1 MKLSPEAEEFL
12 TRYFYAVKME
22 LPGKQRD
29 DIVKELQSNLL
40 DSMEEQYSSETLID
54 KTLIKKILLE
64 NGSPRSIAEKF
75 IGPRYLIG
83 PKLYPLFAQVLS
95 IVLTVLGSVLM
106 VAFLIGAF
114 MNTWPND
121 AILGNVFSFIGS
133 LWNALL
139 ASAAIIVLVFAVLE
153 RRLPEKTDEF
163 ENNAWKPD
171 DLPEITHTKNV
182 RYGKHIFGIAGGIVL
197 IMGMIYL
204 MNVGNI
210 YAWVNGQ
217 KVLTG
222 TITDSFKALLPFFI
236 TLSGLEMANHIV
248 ILSQQTYSAFSR
260 WFHIVLDGLN
270 VVLLGFIFGALPLFT
285 FTWQSYPE
293 EFRGQFQILEP
304 MIQKSMTGVIALVF
318 FVTLA
323 SLVQQVYTEITKPSN
338 YKY

>member
-1 MKLSPEAEEFL
+1 MKLTPEAEEFL
-12 TRYFYAVKME
+12 NRYFYAIKME

-29 DIVKELQSNLL
+29 DIVTELQSNLL
-40 DSMEEQYSSETLID
+40 DSMEEQYASETLID

-83 PKLYPLFAQVLS
+83 PKLYPLFAQVLT
-95 IVLTVLGSVLM
+95 IVMTVLGTVLM
-106 VAFLIGAF
+106 VTFLIGAF
-114 MNTWPND
+114 MNPWPTD
-121 AILGNVFSFIGS
+121 AVLGNVFEFIGG

-139 ASAAIIVLVFAVLE
+139 ASAAIIVLVFSIIE
-153 RRLPEKTDEF
+153 RRMPEKMDEF
-163 ENNAWKPD
+163 ETDAWKPD

-182 RYGKHIFGIAGGIVL
+182 RYASHILGIVGGMIW
-197 IMGMIYL
+197 IMVMIYL
-204 MNVGNI
+204 MNVGEI
-210 YAWVNGQ
+210 YAWINGE
-217 KVLTG
+217 KILTG
-222 TITDSFKALLPFFI
+222 TIMDSFKSLLPLFI

-270 VVLLGFIFGALPLFT
+270 VVLLGFLFGALPLFT

-293 EFRGQFQILEP
+293 EFIGQFQTLDP
-304 MIQKSMTGVIALVF
+304 MIQKSFTGVIVLVF
-318 FVTLA
+318 CVTLV
-323 SLVQQVYTEITKPSN
+323 SLIQKVYKEITKQPD